1 MDINNIFKI
10 SAIAVAL
17 SLTACGGDIVLDAS
31 TIDNSVDNS
40 DNSSTGGSTTNQNPC
55 ALYVKNGLT
64 VQGNIEGDNCR
75 YTSQFVSSS
84 NEIASNVTFS
94 ALENGGAHIFN
105 ESLYV
110 GENFRSLTDAQ
121 DAGITEG
128 GDGPTL
134 FIEAGAT
141 LAFQANRAVV
151 INRGSQIRAEGSASA
166 PIVFTSETDIN
177 GNVTPEATEE
187 WGGMVINGFGFTN
200 ACQYDS
206 GWAFEPNSALDEGS
220 ALSLVTG
227 TDCSIAVEGLIGSD
241 QSNYGGEFPED
252 NSGVLEYVLV
262 KHAGSALSPG
272 NELNGIT
279 FGAVGSE
286 TKVENLQIYS
296 NVDDGIEFFGGG
308 VNVTNYVALYIQDD
322 SIDIDDGYY
331 GTINNALVIQG
342 GGIDASVGSRTG
354 AHCVESDGASARSEN
369 DVFDEGYLS
378 RGTINNLTCISSAK
392 NPGTAGNGDGGAGIN
407 FEEGHLITVNNSI
420 ITTAY
425 AGDMDMNNDNYCF
438 QAEDGLDAIQLAAG
452 LMSFTGN
459 IFACNDLTADGS
471 EVALSLDV
479 DTTDTQYIEAVNRR
493 EAGSAGPFTG
503 SAENFL
509 EDTGNVLT
517 DANVRADEGVTTNI
531 LNGFLSVPVADILI
545 EGAAL
550 PSGFEQ
556 PGASFTE
563 ADLAWTYGLLEGARG
578 QALWFE
584 DGQTPGER

>member
-31 TIDNSVDNS
+31 TIDNSIDNS

-121 DAGITEG
+121 AAGVTEG

-166 PIVFTSETDIN
+166 PIIFTSETDIN

-331 GTINNALVIQG
+331 GTITNALVIQG

-378 RGTINNLTCISSAK
+378 RGTINNLTCIS
-392 NPGTAGNGDGGAGIN
+392 
-407 FEEGHLITVNNSI
+407 
-420 ITTAY
+420 
-425 AGDMDMNNDNYCF
+425 
-438 QAEDGLDAIQLAAG
+438 
-452 LMSFTGN
+452 
-459 IFACNDLTADGS
+459 
-471 EVALSLDV
+471 
-479 DTTDTQYIEAVNRR
+479 
-493 EAGSAGPFTG
+493 
-503 SAENFL
+503 
-509 EDTGNVLT
+509 
-517 DANVRADEGVTTNI
+517 
-531 LNGFLSVPVADILI
+531 
-545 EGAAL
+545 
-550 PSGFEQ
+550 
-556 PGASFTE
+556 
-563 ADLAWTYGLLEGARG
+563 
-578 QALWFE
+578 
-584 DGQTPGER
+584 